1 MEFPIRTAYTD
12 KSNSSPTVI
21 EFGEDEH
28 IYIRNKILLVYA
40 VQIGNSK
47 LILLYEVNI
56 EKLEVLIKK

>member
-28 IYIRNKILLVYA
+28 IYIRNKILLVFIA
-40 VQIGNSK
+40 ISGIDKKLLISLFFKFNSF
-47 LILLYEVNI
+47 ETP
-56 EKLEVLIKK
+56 